1 MNKKIVILD
10 YGFGNIRSAQKV
22 FQKIG
27 VETEIS
33 NDFQKCLNADGLVIP
48 GVGAFKA
55 CMEGILKVK
64 ANEIVDKRLSGGRN
78 VFGICVGMQ
87 IMFEKG
93 TEHGETTPGLGQW
106 PGLVDEI
113 KNPVLPHMGWNEVQV
128 DSRSLIFKGVEDQK
142 FYFVHSYAAKDLNLK
157 ESGKIEKP
165 LKHFTTYGEK
175 FLASV
180 ENNAL
185 VATQFHPEKSGE
197 AGISLLKNWLDSF

>member
-1 MNKKIVILD
+1 MNKQIVILD

-27 VETEIS
+27 AQTEIS
-33 NDFQKCLNADGLVIP
+33 NDYQKCLNADGLVIP

-55 CMEGILKVK
+55 CMQGILKVK

-78 VFGICVGMQ
+78 VLGICVGMQ
-87 IMFEKG
+87 IMFEQG
-93 TEHGETTPGLGQW
+93 TEHGETITGLGQW
-106 PGLVDEI
+106 PGVVDEI
-113 KNPVLPHMGWNEVQV
+113 ENPILPHMGWNEVEV
-128 DSRSLIFKGVEDQK
+128 DSRSIIFKGVEDQK
-142 FYFVHSYAAKDLNLK
+142 FYFVHSYAAKDLNLNH
-157 ESGKIEKP
+157 SEKFEQP
-165 LKHFTTYGEK
+165 IKHFTTYGEK

-197 AGISLLKNWLDSF
+197 AGILLLKNWLESF

>member
-1 MNKKIVILD
+1 MTKKIVILD

-27 VETEIS
+27 AQAEIS
-33 NDFQKCLNADGLVIP
+33 NDYQDSLNADGLVIP

-55 CMEGILKVK
+55 CMQGILNVK
-64 ANEIVDKRLSGGRN
+64 ADEIVDKRLSGGRK

-87 IMFEKG
+87 IMFDQG
-93 TEHGETTPGLGQW
+93 TEHAETVKGLGQW
-106 PGLVDEI
+106 PGVVEEI
-113 KNPVLPHMGWNEVQV
+113 RNPILPHMGWNEVEVTQG
-128 DSRSLIFKGVEDQK
+128 SSIFKGVEDQK
-142 FYFVHSYAAKDLNLK
+142 FYFVHSYAAKDLNIK
-157 ESGKIEKP
+157 ESEKFDQP

-185 VATQFHPEKSGE
+185 VATQFHPEKSGD
-197 AGISLLKNWLDSF
+197 AGILLLKNWLESI

>member
-1 MNKKIVILD
+1 MTKKIVILD

-27 VETEIS
+27 AQAEIT
-33 NDFQKCLNADGLVIP
+33 NDYENCLNADGLVIP

-55 CMEGILKVK
+55 CMQGILNVK

-78 VFGICVGMQ
+78 VLGICVGMQ
-87 IMFEKG
+87 IMFEQG
-93 TEHGETTPGLGQW
+93 TEHGKTTAGLGQW
-106 PGLVDEI
+106 PGVVDEI
-113 KNPVLPHMGWNEVQV
+113 KHSILPHMGWNEVNV
-128 DSRSLIFKGVEDQK
+128 DEKSVIFKGVENQK
-142 FYFVHSYAAKDLNLK
+142 FYFVHSYAAKDLRMK
-157 ESGKIEKP
+157 DSEVFEKP
-165 LKHFTTYGEK
+165 LKHYTTYGER

-197 AGISLLKNWLDSF
+197 AGILLLKNWLESF

>member
-1 MNKKIVILD
+1 MTKKIVILD

-27 VETEIS
+27 AKAEIS
-33 NDFQKCLNADGLVIP
+33 NDYQKCLNADGLVIP

-55 CMEGILKVK
+55 CMQGILKVK
-64 ANEIVDKRLSGGRN
+64 ADEIVDKRLSGGRN

-87 IMFEKG
+87 IMFDQG
-93 TEHGETTPGLGQW
+93 TEHAETAKGLGQW
-106 PGLVDEI
+106 PGVVEEI
-113 KNPVLPHMGWNEVQV
+113 RYPILPHMGWNEVEV
-128 DSRSLIFKGVEDQK
+128 ANGSSIFKEVEDQK
-142 FYFVHSYAAKDLNLK
+142 FYFVHSYAAKDLKIK
-157 ESGKIEKP
+157 ESEKFDQP

-185 VATQFHPEKSGE
+185 VATQFHPEKSGD
-197 AGISLLKNWLDSF
+197 AGILLLKNWLESF

>member
-1 MNKKIVILD
+1 MSKKIVILD

-33 NDFQKCLNADGLVIP
+33 NDYQSCLDSDGLVIP

-55 CMEGILKVK
+55 CMQGILKVK
-64 ANEIVDKRLSGGRN
+64 GNEIVDKRLSGGRK
-78 VFGICVGMQ
+78 VLGICVGMQ
-87 IMFEKG
+87 IMFENG

-113 KNPVLPHMGWNEVQV
+113 KNPVLPHMGWNDVIV
-128 DSRSLIFKGVEDQK
+128 AKNSLIFKGVEDQK
-142 FYFVHSYAAKDLNLK
+142 FYFVHSYAAKDLNIK
-157 ESGKIEKP
+157 NSEKFDQP
-165 LKHFTTYGEK
+165 LKHYTTYGEK

-185 VATQFHPEKSGE
+185 VATQFHPEKSGD
-197 AGISLLKNWLDSF
+197 AGIALLKNWVESF

>member
-1 MNKKIVILD
+1 MTKKIVILD

-27 VETEIS
+27 AQAEIS
-33 NDFQKCLNADGLVIP
+33 NDYQDSLNADGLVIP

-55 CMEGILKVK
+55 CMQGILNVK
-64 ANEIVDKRLSGGRN
+64 ADEIVDKRLSGGRK

-87 IMFEKG
+87 IMFDQG
-93 TEHGETTPGLGQW
+93 TEHAETVKGLGQW
-106 PGLVDEI
+106 PGVVEEI
-113 KNPVLPHMGWNEVQV
+113 RNPILPHMGWNEVEVAQG
-128 DSRSLIFKGVEDQK
+128 SSIFKGVEDQK
-142 FYFVHSYAAKDLNLK
+142 FYFVHSYAAKDLNIK
-157 ESGKIEKP
+157 ESEKFDQP

-185 VATQFHPEKSGE
+185 VATQFHPEKSGD
-197 AGISLLKNWLDSF
+197 AGILLLKNWLESI

>member
-78 VFGICVGMQ
+78 IFGICVGMQ

-157 ESGKIEKP
+157 ESGKIEQP

-197 AGISLLKNWLDSF
+197 AGISLLKNWLESF